1 MFLLELTVGIYFI
14 YIIKHKRSD
23 TWKKTKFETL
33 AIIIG
38 VLGSFA
44 LKIIIKIT
52 LVKNS
57 EGLNFGKSEAVSYH
71 VMSFIQF
78 VLSEFLMISVWTY
91 YKSTEDFFQA
101 YNSLPIKKFSIFQVI
116 KGKKAQDPRKMS

>member
-1 MFLLELTVGIYFI
+1 M
-14 YIIKHKRSD
+14 
-23 TWKKTKFETL
+23 

-38 VLGSFA
+38 VIGSFA

-101 YNSLPIKKFSIFQVI
+101 YNSLPIKKFSIFQVV